1 MLDFQRLMFRSHV
14 QKARQSQCKV
24 NLIFGASPAQN
35 SWNSSPGRAWSK
47 RCPKSLSENTSSR
60 STMSRWWVL
69 RYWWNIVTC
78 PGTQRSSVQQLH
90 DASTH
95 AEERTGRC
103 LLLPVWFYKIDGC
116 HPLVS
121 LMGVNL
127 QNDVPWCSQG
137 IKQWE
142 CWDTSAIAQ
151 LVAAKVTILTAFTRN
166 KIAKSLWVQ
175 SLVLLG
181 FCEFSLGWT
190 LRSSKIFSKIPM
202 KYISLDEVKWCK
214 MTSRSSRERPDRT
227 VDAGHL
233 TCGWPAIWEFA
244 YLLVVRLL
252 AYKLNSDAPA
262 VFLRQCCFT
271 CLRVTSYNFH
281 IFPGRLASCSY
292 HVCHTAHSIN
302 LAEICRDLT
311 CDLPRIVC
319 GGEPCELLK
328 VIRGLKATPRNL
340 RLGLENLERPVQDS
354 QKMSKALSRHEQTFI
369 SRALRVLHVHV
380 TSCYYSTILQCII
393 FCSFI
398 YTQCMVCACKCF
410 PLEWRSTLPRPWSLV
425 PCLRLLGGRQMHG
438 LRWLLRARG

>member
-1 MLDFQRLMFRSHV
+1 M
-14 QKARQSQCKV
+14 
-24 NLIFGASPAQN
+24 
-35 SWNSSPGRAWSK
+35 
-47 RCPKSLSENTSSR
+47 
-60 STMSRWWVL
+60 
-69 RYWWNIVTC
+69 
-78 PGTQRSSVQQLH
+78 
-90 DASTH
+90 
-95 AEERTGRC
+95 
-103 LLLPVWFYKIDGC
+103 FYKIDGC

-121 LMGVNL
+121 LMGLMGVNL
-127 QNDVPWCSQG
+127 QNDVPWCSQD

-175 SLVLLG
+175 SLVLG
-181 FCEFSLGWT
+181 TAWF
-190 LRSSKIFSKIPM
+190 LRVQFGLNIKIIKDIQQDSNE
-202 KYISLDEVKWCK
+202 ISLDEVKWCK
-214 MTSRSSRERPDRT
+214 MTRSSRECPDRT

-271 CLRVTSYNFH
+271 CLRVTSYIFH
-281 IFPGRLASCSY
+281 IFPGRLASWSY

-302 LAEICRDLT
+302 LAEICWDLT

-354 QKMSKALSRHEQTFI
+354 QKMLKALSRHEQTFI

-380 TSCYYSTILQCII
+380 TSCYYSTIYCTTVRYIL
-393 FCSFI
+393 FI
-398 YTQCMVCACKCF
+398 YLYTMHGVCLQMLPA
-410 PLEWRSTLPRPWSLV
+410 WMTLDSATALV
-425 PCLRLLGGRQMHG
+425 PCPLPEAAGRKANALSSMTPSSTRLDMVRYCHQTAIRLQTHQT
-438 LRWLLRARG
+438 LRATCEWCVCVCARK

>member
-95 AEERTGRC
+95 AQERTGRC

-151 LVAAKVTILTAFTRN
+151 LVAAKVTILTACEVTVG
-166 KIAKSLWVQ
+166 SE
-175 SLVLLG
+175 LG
-181 FCEFSLGWT
+181 TAW
-190 LRSSKIFSKIPM
+190 
-202 KYISLDEVKWCK
+202 
-214 MTSRSSRERPDRT
+214 
-227 VDAGHL
+227 
-233 TCGWPAIWEFA
+233 
-244 YLLVVRLL
+244 
-252 AYKLNSDAPA
+252 
-262 VFLRQCCFT
+262 FLRVQF
-271 CLRVTSYNFH
+271 
-281 IFPGRLASCSY
+281 
-292 HVCHTAHSIN
+292 
-302 LAEICRDLT
+302 
-311 CDLPRIVC
+311 
-319 GGEPCELLK
+319 
-328 VIRGLKATPRNL
+328 GLNIKIIKDIQ
-340 RLGLENLERPVQDS
+340 QDS
-354 QKMSKALSRHEQTFI
+354 NEIYIFGWGKM
-369 SRALRVLHVHV
+369 
-380 TSCYYSTILQCII
+380 
-393 FCSFI
+393 
-398 YTQCMVCACKCF
+398 M
-410 PLEWRSTLPRPWSLV
+410 
-425 PCLRLLGGRQMHG
+425 
-438 LRWLLRARG
+438 